1 MVVYKSKILQIINQ
15 FSVMNL
21 RLNVHLKEILGFLV
35 KKLQLQRYNQK
46 IKVLLIMILEA
57 LLH

>member
-15 FSVMNL
+15 FSVINL